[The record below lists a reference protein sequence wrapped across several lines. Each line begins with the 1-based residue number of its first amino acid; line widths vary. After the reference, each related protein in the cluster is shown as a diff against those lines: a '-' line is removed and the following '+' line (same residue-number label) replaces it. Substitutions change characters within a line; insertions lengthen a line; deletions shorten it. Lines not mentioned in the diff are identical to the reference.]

1 MHPVI
6 HEGIAL
12 LWLVLVAVWLV
23 SWISVKRTARRQSW
37 SSRVLQGGLVGGG
50 YVIMFNHSLRLGPL
64 DAKFAPDTAAIAWS
78 GLAATAAGIALAI
91 WARVII
97 GRNWS
102 GTVTVKKDHQ
112 LIRRAPYTLVRH
124 PIYSGLLLASLGTAG
139 AGREYRGLV
148 GLVLVFIGFWV
159 KLRLEEQFM
168 TEQFG
173 SEYTRYQQEVK
184 ALIPYLL

>member
-6 HEGIAL
+6 HEGITL
-12 LWLVLVAVWLV
+12 LWFVLVAVWLV
-23 SWISVKRTARRQSW
+23 SWMSVKRTARRQSW
-37 SSRVLQGGLVGGG
+37 SSRLLQGSLVAGG
-50 YVIMFNHSLRLGPL
+50 YLLMFNHGLRLGPL
-64 DAKFAPDTAAIAWS
+64 DVKFAPDTAGIAWS
-78 GLAATAAGIALAI
+78 GLAVTAGGISLAL
-91 WARVII
+91 WARVMI

-102 GTVTVKKDHQ
+102 GTVTVKEDHQ
-112 LIRRAPYTLVRH
+112 LVRRGPYTLVRH
-124 PIYSGLLLASLGTAG
+124 PIYSGLLLASLGTAV

-159 KLRLEEQFM
+159 KLRMEEQFM

-173 SEYTRYQQEVK
+173 AEYTRYKQEVK